1 MSGFKI
7 YSHRLECDAGG
18 CLSMISGSASLYPT
32 LYDLR
37 RRARTLGWT
46 RKLIDGVMQDHC
58 PEHAP

>member
-1 MSGFKI
+1 MSGYKI
-7 YSHRLECDAGG
+7 YSHRLECDRPH
-18 CLSMISGSASLYPT
+18 CLSMISGPASLFPR

-46 RKLIDGVMQDHC
+46 RKLIDGVMQDRC